1 MRKQGD
7 GYVIRSEES
16 ITLMTLYRFPQH
28 GSKSFAYASDDAL
41 PLVTFLLANKKR
53 TTHSSGRKCFSV
65 SPHYSVSIVFDTE
78 GNVWYNGKNTLY
90 FMKEQSMYEETTIAA
105 IATAPGEGGIGIIRL
120 SGVSASEIADKIF
133 HTGKIKTFKEAVP
146 RMMYFGHVT
155 DGEKRI
161 DEGLAVY
168 MKAPRSY
175 TGEDVV
181 EIQIHGSAEALRET
195 LSLALRSG
203 AVPAMRG
210 EFTKRAFLNG
220 RLDLAQAEAVMDII
234 SAKGEAALTQAESHL
249 SGALSGFVHEVME
262 ELKDLIT
269 KLEVTIDYPEEDLE
283 DLTMEET
290 GDALAAI
297 DKSLSALL
305 KRSEE
310 GRVIREGLRTAIIGR
325 PNAGKSSLLNA
336 LLQEER
342 AIVTDVPGTTRDTI
356 EEAVHISG
364 VSLLLMDTAGL
375 RETDNKVE
383 QIGIERARASME
395 KADLI
400 LAVIDGSSPLDEED
414 KTILHGLGGKK
425 AIVILNKYDLT
436 PEVKAEDIWKI
447 AGHVPVISLS
457 ARYGSGMDEL
467 RGELRK
473 ITEKQDADAGRV
485 LFLTNLRHVE
495 LVRKALDNVLRARA
509 SVREGLQADFIVI
522 DLTEAWKTMGE
533 ITGDTMDDELIHS
546 IFSRFCVGK

>member
-1 MRKQGD
+1 MVQWK
-7 GYVIRSEES
+7 
-16 ITLMTLYRFPQH
+16 
-28 GSKSFAYASDDAL
+28 KS
-41 PLVTFLLANKKR
+41 
-53 TTHSSGRKCFSV
+53 
-65 SPHYSVSIVFDTE
+65 
-78 GNVWYNGKNTLY
+78 LY
-90 FMKEQSMYEETTIAA
+90 FTKEQSMYEETTIAA

-155 DGEKRI
+155 DGGKRI

-168 MKAPRSY
+168 MKAPHSY

-290 GDALAAI
+290 GDALEKI

-310 GRVIREGLRTAIIGR
+310 GRVIRDGLRTAIIGR

-414 KTILHGLGGKK
+414 KTILHSLGGKK

-436 PEVKAEDIWKI
+436 PEVKAEDIREI
-447 AGHVPVISLS
+447 AGHVPVVSLS

-467 RGELRK
+467 RDELRK

>member
-1 MRKQGD
+1 M
-7 GYVIRSEES
+7 IRSEES

-28 GSKSFAYASDDAL
+28 SSRSFAYASDDAL

-78 GNVWYNGKNTLY
+78 GDVWYNGKNTLY

-120 SGVSASEIADKIF
+120 SGVSAAEIADKIF

-146 RMMYFGHVT
+146 YMMYFGHVT

-168 MKAPRSY
+168 MKAPHSY

-195 LSLALRSG
+195 LALALRNG

-210 EFTKRAFLNG
+210 EFTKRAFLNS

-283 DLTMEET
+283 DLTLEET
-290 GDALAAI
+290 GDALEKI

-310 GRVIREGLRTAIIGR
+310 GRVIRDGLRTAIIGR

-414 KTILHGLGGKK
+414 KEILHSLVGKK

-436 PEVKAEDIWKI
+436 PEVKAEDIWEI
-447 AGHVPVISLS
+447 AGHVPVVSLS

-467 RGELRK
+467 REELRK
-473 ITEKQDADAGRV
+473 ITEKQDTDAGRI

-533 ITGDTMDDELIHS
+533 ITGDTMDDELIYS

>member
-1 MRKQGD
+1 
-7 GYVIRSEES
+7 
-16 ITLMTLYRFPQH
+16 
-28 GSKSFAYASDDAL
+28 
-41 PLVTFLLANKKR
+41 
-53 TTHSSGRKCFSV
+53 
-65 SPHYSVSIVFDTE
+65 
-78 GNVWYNGKNTLY
+78 
-90 FMKEQSMYEETTIAA
+90 MKEQSMYEETTIAA

-155 DGEKRI
+155 DGGKRI

-168 MKAPRSY
+168 MKAPHSY

-283 DLTMEET
+283 DLTLEET
-290 GDALAAI
+290 GDALETI

-395 KADLI
+395 KQI
-400 LAVIDGSSPLDEED
+400 SFWRS
-414 KTILHGLGGKK
+414 
-425 AIVILNKYDLT
+425 LT
-436 PEVKAEDIWKI
+436 VRRLW
-447 AGHVPVISLS
+447 
-457 ARYGSGMDEL
+457 M
-467 RGELRK
+467 RK
-473 ITEKQDADAGRV
+473 IKPFFTVSAEKRR
-485 LFLTNLRHVE
+485 LSF
-495 LVRKALDNVLRARA
+495 
-509 SVREGLQADFIVI
+509 
-522 DLTEAWKTMGE
+522 
-533 ITGDTMDDELIHS
+533 
-546 IFSRFCVGK
+546 

>member
-1 MRKQGD
+1 MVQWK
-7 GYVIRSEES
+7 
-16 ITLMTLYRFPQH
+16 
-28 GSKSFAYASDDAL
+28 KS
-41 PLVTFLLANKKR
+41 
-53 TTHSSGRKCFSV
+53 
-65 SPHYSVSIVFDTE
+65 
-78 GNVWYNGKNTLY
+78 LY
-90 FMKEQSMYEETTIAA
+90 FTKEQSMYEETTIAA

-155 DGEKRI
+155 DGGKRI

-168 MKAPRSY
+168 MKAPHSY
-175 TGEDVV
+175 TGEDMV

-290 GDALAAI
+290 GDALEKI

-310 GRVIREGLRTAIIGR
+310 GRVIRDGLRTAIIGR

-414 KTILHGLGGKK
+414 KTILHSLGGKK

-436 PEVKAEDIWKI
+436 PEVKAEDIREI
-447 AGHVPVISLS
+447 AGHVPVVSLS

-467 RGELRK
+467 RDELRK

>member
-1 MRKQGD
+1 
-7 GYVIRSEES
+7 
-16 ITLMTLYRFPQH
+16 
-28 GSKSFAYASDDAL
+28 
-41 PLVTFLLANKKR
+41 
-53 TTHSSGRKCFSV
+53 
-65 SPHYSVSIVFDTE
+65 
-78 GNVWYNGKNTLY
+78 
-90 FMKEQSMYEETTIAA
+90 MKEQSMYEETTIAA

-155 DGEKRI
+155 DGGKRI

-168 MKAPRSY
+168 MKAPHSY

-249 SGALSGFVHEVME
+249 SGALSGFVHGVME

-290 GDALAAI
+290 GDALEKI

-356 EEAVHISG
+356 EEAVRISG

-400 LAVIDGSSPLDEED
+400 LAVIDGSSSLDEED
-414 KTILHGLGGKK
+414 KTILHSLGGKK

-436 PEVKAEDIWKI
+436 PEVKTEDIWEI
-447 AGHVPVISLS
+447 AEHVPVVSLS

-467 RGELRK
+467 RDELRK

>member
-1 MRKQGD
+1 
-7 GYVIRSEES
+7 
-16 ITLMTLYRFPQH
+16 
-28 GSKSFAYASDDAL
+28 
-41 PLVTFLLANKKR
+41 
-53 TTHSSGRKCFSV
+53 
-65 SPHYSVSIVFDTE
+65 
-78 GNVWYNGKNTLY
+78 
-90 FMKEQSMYEETTIAA
+90 MYEETTIAA

-120 SGVSASEIADKIF
+120 SGVSALEIADKIF

-146 RMMYFGHVT
+146 RMMYFGHVM

-168 MKAPRSY
+168 MKAPHSY

-195 LSLALRSG
+195 LALALRNG

-290 GDALAAI
+290 GDALEKI

-310 GRVIREGLRTAIIGR
+310 GRVIRDGLRTAIIGR

-414 KTILHGLGGKK
+414 KEILHSLVGKK

-436 PEVKAEDIWKI
+436 PEVKAEDIWEI
-447 AGHVPVISLS
+447 AGYVPVVSLS

-467 RGELRK
+467 REELWK
-473 ITEKQDADAGRV
+473 ITEKQDTDAGRI

>member
-7 GYVIRSEES
+7 GYVIQSEES
-16 ITLMTLYRFPQH
+16 ITLMTPYRFPYH
-28 GSKSFAYASDDAL
+28 GSKSFAHVPDDVL
-41 PLVTFLLANKKR
+41 PLVIFLSANKKR

-78 GNVWYNGKNTLY
+78 GDVWYNGKNTFY

-120 SGVSASEIADKIF
+120 SGVSTLEIADKIF

-146 RMMYFGHVT
+146 RMMYFGHVM

-168 MKAPRSY
+168 MKAPHSY

-414 KTILHGLGGKK
+414 KEILHSLVGKK

-436 PEVKAEDIWKI
+436 PEVKAEDIWEI
-447 AGHVPVISLS
+447 AGHVPVVSLS

-467 RGELRK
+467 RDELRK
-473 ITEKQDADAGRV
+473 ITEKQDTDAGRI

>member
-1 MRKQGD
+1 
-7 GYVIRSEES
+7 
-16 ITLMTLYRFPQH
+16 
-28 GSKSFAYASDDAL
+28 
-41 PLVTFLLANKKR
+41 
-53 TTHSSGRKCFSV
+53 
-65 SPHYSVSIVFDTE
+65 
-78 GNVWYNGKNTLY
+78 
-90 FMKEQSMYEETTIAA
+90 MKEQSMYEETTIAA
-105 IATAPGEGGIGIIRL
+105 IATAPGEGGVGIIRL
-120 SGVSASEIADKIF
+120 SGVSAAEIADKIF
-133 HTGKIKTFKEAVP
+133 HTGTIKTFKEAVP

-155 DGEKRI
+155 DGGKRI

-168 MKAPRSY
+168 MKAPHSY
-175 TGEDVV
+175 TGEYVV

-290 GDALAAI
+290 GDALEKI

-414 KTILHGLGGKK
+414 KEILHSLVGKK

-436 PEVKAEDIWKI
+436 PEVKAEDIWEI
-447 AGHVPVISLS
+447 AGYVPVVSLS

-467 RGELRK
+467 REELRK
-473 ITEKQDADAGRV
+473 ITEKQDTDAGRI